1 MDRDDKGK
9 FVPGNQAAVGRS
21 RKHAE
26 QVGNLRRALFEE
38 VTPERLKRIVNSL
51 IVEAEAGQVAAARLV
66 LEYCLGK
73 PRQVGEVIT
82 EPEPQGENVITVDS
96 LGADD
101 WVNACN
107 ARDITGL
114 A

>member
-26 QVGNLRRALFEE
+26 QVGNLRRALYEE

-73 PRQVGEVIT
+73 PLE
-82 EPEPQGENVITVDS
+82 
-96 LGADD
+96 ADILERLERLE
-101 WVNACN
+101 ALEQE
-107 ARDITGL
+107 A